1 MTEIR
6 AYTDSD
12 AEAVKWLIVE
22 LQAHERQYDAQ
33 RAEATSIFTA
43 WYLSRLLDDVRGGQ
57 GIFLVAED
65 DGMVRG
71 FIVGHIEEDVENR
84 TTSFRI
90 ADVVVSESHRGQGI
104 GSSLMLAV
112 EDFARAQGFKR
123 LYVGVLTGNRDV
135 YRLYKELGYGDYAI
149 DMKKDL

>member
-12 AEAVKWLIVE
+12 SEAVKWLIVE
-22 LQAHERQYDAQ
+22 LQAHERQYDAE
-33 RAEATSIFTA
+33 RAEASSIFTE
-43 WYLSRLLDDVRGGQ
+43 WYLSRLLDDVRGGH
-57 GIFLVAED
+57 GLFLVAEED
-65 DGMVRG
+65 EIVRG
-71 FIVGHIEEDVENR
+71 YIVGNIEEDVENR

-104 GSSLMLAV
+104 GSLLMRAV
-112 EDFARAQGFKR
+112 EDFARAEGYKR
-123 LYVGVLTGNRDV
+123 LYVGVLIGNRDV
-135 YRLYKELGYGDYAI
+135 HRLYKELGYNDYAI